1 MIITVAS
8 FKGGVGKSTSSL
20 HLAQYLA
27 TRRGAGKVVLAD
39 GDPNHSA
46 LSWGQRSQTCKF
58 KIVDANSDLGEPNH
72 LVIDTPARTEPD
84 DLMVLVDGSDLLIL
98 PTNITPFSLEAT
110 IETLGNLPKV
120 PKDRYRVL
128 LTMVPPRGIARE
140 NQAREALKAVGI
152 PVFNARIQSRI
163 VYADAELEGA
173 TVDRMRGDGA
183 KAAWE
188 DYKKLGQE
196 IMKGWN

>member
-27 TRRGAGKVVLAD
+27 TRRGAGAVVLAD

-46 LSWGQRSQTCKF
+46 LSWGERSKTGKF
-58 KIVDANSDLGEPNH
+58 TIVDANADLGQPNH

-84 DLMVLVDGSDLLIL
+84 DLMLLVDGSDLLIL
-98 PTNITPFSLEAT
+98 PTNISPFSLEAT
-110 IETLGNLPKV
+110 IETLSNLPKI

-128 LTMVPPRGIARE
+128 LTMVPPRGTARE
-140 NQAREALKAVGI
+140 AQAREALKAVDI
-152 PVFNARIQSRI
+152 PVFKARIQSRI

-173 TVDRMRGDGA
+173 TVDRLRGDSA